1 MKILSDP
8 VLSERTTLRLGGT
21 AIAEIIL
28 EDERDLDG
36 LAMQLATLGG
46 ETLVLGEGSNI
57 LAGDGRLPLVL
68 VRLAQPGEPEV
79 LESGRDFVLIQAP
92 AALRLPRLLAW
103 CRSRGFSGLE
113 QWTGIPGSVGGA
125 VAMNAGSYGVEM
137 VHVLEQVRI
146 WTPTHGCIWR
156 NVDEMEFGYRHFDS
170 RLDDGLQIVVA
181 IRLRLGLAAPFVVQ
195 NRMQQSYARKK
206 QTQPVTMASA
216 GCVFKNP
223 APEQPAG
230 KLLDQAG
237 LRGFELGK
245 MAFSDK
251 HANFLINLGGG
262 TASDAFELLAMARE
276 RVWTLFGVALA
287 TEVRV
292 IP

>member
-1 MKILSDP
+1 MRILTDP
-8 VLSERTTLRLGGT
+8 VLAERTTLRLGGA

-36 LAMQLATLGG
+36 LQVQLASLGG
-46 ETLVLGEGSNI
+46 EALVLGEGSNV
-57 LAGDGRLPLVL
+57 LAKDGRLPLVL
-68 VRLAQPGEPEV
+68 VRLVQPGEPEV
-79 LESGRDFVLIQAP
+79 LETGRDFALIQVP

-103 CRSRGFSGLE
+103 CRSRGFGGLE

-146 WTPTHGCIWR
+146 WTPTQGCVWKEAA
-156 NVDEMEFGYRHFDS
+156 DMEFGYRRFDS
-170 RLDDGLQIVVA
+170 GMDDALQIVVA
-181 IRLRLGLAAPFVVQ
+181 IRLRLGLSTPSMIR
-195 NRMQQSYARKK
+195 NRMQQWYGRKK

-251 HANFLINLGGG
+251 HANFLVNLGGG
-262 TASDAFELLAMARE
+262 SASDAFELLDMARE
-276 RVWTLFGVALA
+276 RVWKHFGVALA
-287 TEVRV
+287 TEVRI